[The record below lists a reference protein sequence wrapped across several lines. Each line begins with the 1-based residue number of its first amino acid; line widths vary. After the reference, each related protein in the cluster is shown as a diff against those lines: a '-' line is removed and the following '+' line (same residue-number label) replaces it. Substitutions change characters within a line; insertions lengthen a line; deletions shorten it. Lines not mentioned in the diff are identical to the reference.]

1 MAGIV
6 VALIE
11 LACTLPV
18 HTLPPEE
25 VLPSLGQPTVD
36 VLASYGLES
45 MELFCGAGLDA
56 TAADCEILLSPLFT
70 SLEQA
75 RQAAITMNR
84 FQWVVASW
92 RTDQSNSFEIVDSG
106 GL

>member
-1 MAGIV
+1 V

-25 VLPSLGQPTVD
+25 VLPSLGQPTID
-36 VLASYGLES
+36 ALASYGLES
-45 MELFCGAGLDA
+45 MELFCGAGLDPA
-56 TAADCEILLSPLFT
+56 AADCEIRLSPLFT
-70 SLEQA
+70 SLDQA
-75 RQAAITMNR
+75 REAAIAMNR
-84 FQWVVASW
+84 SQWVVASW

-106 GL
+106 RL